1 MRANK
6 HYEKWVNDYTEGS
19 KQAKANYEHPRGRG
33 SWAKG
38 RHLTLRLSSN
48 NASVKLFAL
57 WSIVPLTVFYFLK
70 EVCKAAAHTAEA
82 VKGSADALNGTD

>member
-6 HYEKWVNDYTEGS
+6 HYEKWVNDYTEVS
-19 KQAKANYEHPRGRG
+19 KQAKVNYEQPRGRS

-38 RHLTLRLSSN
+38 QHLMLRLSSN

-57 WSIVPLTVFYFLK
+57 WSIVPLTVLYFLK
-70 EVCKAAAHTAEA
+70 EVCKAAAKTAEA
-82 VKGSADALNGTD
+82 IAGSWDSLRDTD